1 MEKVLWLIEHVKSDL
16 QSFVLEISRWQDF
29 TVGRPVEVGSDQIE
43 TLIENNQCCTT
54 WERADILKISKSIK
68 FLVKMK
74 NVSFILWEKPYR
86 LFGQPSSLRNTSSSI
101 IDNPDS
107 LRGLIQ
113 YTFMSGKG
121 KAQRVG
127 LRVRGPALSA
137 QGLGGGS
144 CWWDLIKIGQ
154 SFICHT

>member
-1 MEKVLWLIEHVKSDL
+1 
-16 QSFVLEISRWQDF
+16 
-29 TVGRPVEVGSDQIE
+29 
-43 TLIENNQCCTT
+43 
-54 WERADILKISKSIK
+54 
-68 FLVKMK
+68 MK

-144 CWWDLIKIGQ
+144 CW
-154 SFICHT
+154 